1 MIGCSVF
8 VRIPKDKI
16 SSIKWYKRKFNV
28 EIEEACW
35 LKFKEKDC
43 SFYEFKLKNPSLKQ
57 LQYICTYIIN
67 NSSIV
72 GVEEINVYFKAESNC
87 LEKLEDRGFS
97 KYEVVDYVDFVH
109 EKKNVKIAVFKDV
122 NHYTLKLLILDN
134 RKEIDIRHFIKL
146 INRVFEIVGK
156 EGLKLTADLNV
167 SEC

>member
-1 MIGCSVF
+1 M
-8 VRIPKDKI
+8 
-16 SSIKWYKRKFNV
+16 
-28 EIEEACW
+28 
-35 LKFKEKDC
+35 
-43 SFYEFKLKNPSLKQ
+43 
-57 LQYICTYIIN
+57 
-67 NSSIV
+67 
-72 GVEEINVYFKAESNC
+72 
-87 LEKLEDRGFS
+87 
-97 KYEVVDYVDFVH
+97 DFVH